1 MDTDYDNIER
11 VSLHP
16 LLPSILFLNI
26 FELFLLFAAILLNLL
41 FLCVL
46 LQYSVFHIHL
56 RIICLHMTSAVTL
69 LTVYSLIR
77 PVANET
83 DDSSS
88 CFFVHVVPT
97 CFCLLFIIFPLVLV
111 IERAIATE
119 KVRRY
124 EDFHFPSGMMRL
136 CLVFV
141 SCPFIFPF
149 STCYEDSRLLKALK
163 TNLSQ
168 FVLTLSTYVNCHSES
183 KGELPSPLTSSRN
196 EKVPYSVFTLNCTS
210 TRKRRRSFHFWR
222 SFWECPILYLNVKTI
237 VHDLQGLL
245 GTCGLSVNRHAKEM
259 EFFFRYLMILREC
272 LARSIIYIKP
282 FRLQRFGYKLL
293 MPLHFGIWR
302 FFS

>member
-1 MDTDYDNIER
+1 VFQMDTDYDNIER

-77 PVANET
+77 PVANVYQVFGNQIITET

-141 SCPFIFPF
+141 PYDFERMSSKEYYLYQAISPTKIWIQAFNAFAFWNLEIFFLNNSIDWLYHVQYLFSC
-149 STCYEDSRLLKALK
+149 
-163 TNLSQ
+163 
-168 FVLTLSTYVNCHSES
+168 
-183 KGELPSPLTSSRN
+183 
-196 EKVPYSVFTLNCTS
+196 
-210 TRKRRRSFHFWR
+210 
-222 SFWECPILYLNVKTI
+222 
-237 VHDLQGLL
+237 
-245 GTCGLSVNRHAKEM
+245 
-259 EFFFRYLMILREC
+259 
-272 LARSIIYIKP
+272 
-282 FRLQRFGYKLL
+282 
-293 MPLHFGIWR
+293 
-302 FFS
+302 